1 LKKKED
7 DQKQRKRK
15 LIERKSKNTDS
26 VNDQVNIESV
36 EIKFKEEKTNRKK
49 E

>member
-15 LIERKSKNTDS
+15 LIERKSKNIDS